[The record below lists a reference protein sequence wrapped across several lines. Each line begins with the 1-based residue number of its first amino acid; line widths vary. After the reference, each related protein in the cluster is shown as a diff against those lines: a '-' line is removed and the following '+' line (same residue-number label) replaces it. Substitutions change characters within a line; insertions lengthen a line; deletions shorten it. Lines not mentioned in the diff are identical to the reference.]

1 MHASTTCIY
10 VTISTQQSRISHFA
24 FLSVHSSE
32 ALNQWSWKKFVLSFI
47 HPSSA
52 WKGSVQWTVK
62 TQYQQNDP
70 CCPRQ
75 RLNIITLVNLIIGI
89 IWPLCRAT
97 PWPPGPSHPPSS
109 QVISA
114 MLPEICFRKHF
125 HFLAFSFSATAAFIL
140 SEDTFPLSSFGL
152 CTIRGCHKRTNW
164 PNIVQKLTSFEEN
177 CPVECFY

>member
-1 MHASTTCIY
+1 MWLYPLNPVDI
-10 VTISTQQSRISHFA
+10 INPE
-24 FLSVHSSE
+24 FLILPFCPKLWINDRERNLYFHSSIDHLHE
-32 ALNQWSWKKFVLSFI
+32 RIQSNGLSRLNINRMIDVVL
-47 HPSSA
+47 
-52 WKGSVQWTVK
+52 V
-62 TQYQQNDP
+62 
-70 CCPRQ
+70 
-75 RLNIITLVNLIIGI
+75 NIITLVDLIIGI

-152 CTIRGCHKRTNW
+152 STIRM
-164 PNIVQKLTSFEEN
+164 L
-177 CPVECFY
+177 